1 MADYHRFVA
10 YIYEYVNGKKMQ
22 NTGFAK
28 IELRNAICRIQIHIQ
43 NIRML
48 DGKTE
53 VFGIVRQP
61 KESRKNNP
69 IILLIGEGQTQ
80 GSGFDRRFTVP
91 EEPFVEE
98 SCRFEQVCG
107 IYIRSQSGRNWMTVF
122 DDEPIAIEK
131 LGKPE
136 EIKAETDEENV
147 QERETDK
154 EAVEENE
161 TDKENVGIKENE
173 KSEKSTESEADQELQ
188 EENIN
193 LDITEH
199 AKAEPEITAEEMQE
213 EIFSKEV
220 AKEIPEKVPMKD
232 ISEKRL
238 SDYMA
243 EQIADEILSGRIPG
257 GSQLK
262 QEELAEAFEASRIPI
277 REAFQILE
285 NQGLIIRLATRR
297 ITVTELDEEQICLIY
312 SMISEMTKKA
322 LNSLKHSK
330 KTEELYER
338 LTTPGLLGE
347 VQPAEAMC
355 DLVENEYIKRLLR
368 NASDSYIRFAL
379 STGRHKEE
387 IKEERNK
394 LTELLKNGEL
404 KKAEKALDAYF
415 KLLAKAVNEERGM
428 NE

>member
-1 MADYHRFVA
+1 
-10 YIYEYVNGKKMQ
+10 
-22 NTGFAK
+22 
-28 IELRNAICRIQIHIQ
+28 
-43 NIRML
+43 
-48 DGKTE
+48 
-53 VFGIVRQP
+53 
-61 KESRKNNP
+61 
-69 IILLIGEGQTQ
+69 
-80 GSGFDRRFTVP
+80 
-91 EEPFVEE
+91 
-98 SCRFEQVCG
+98 
-107 IYIRSQSGRNWMTVF
+107 
-122 DDEPIAIEK
+122 
-131 LGKPE
+131 
-136 EIKAETDEENV
+136 
-147 QERETDK
+147 
-154 EAVEENE
+154 
-161 TDKENVGIKENE
+161 
-173 KSEKSTESEADQELQ
+173 
-188 EENIN
+188 
-193 LDITEH
+193 
-199 AKAEPEITAEEMQE
+199 
-213 EIFSKEV
+213 
-220 AKEIPEKVPMKD
+220 MKD

-322 LNSLKHSK
+322 LDSLKHSK

-347 VQPAEAMC
+347 VQPAEVMC

-387 IKEERNK
+387 IKEENLQEALERTLEKYPLFRAVLRKGLFWFYLERRDIRAVVKPEKKPPCSQLYIPDQKSLLFRVSYHRNRINFAMS
-394 LTELLKNGEL
+394 LTLSKSRNRKHL
-404 KKAEKALDAYF
+404 
-415 KLLAKAVNEERGM
+415 
-428 NE
+428 

>member
-1 MADYHRFVA
+1 
-10 YIYEYVNGKKMQ
+10 
-22 NTGFAK
+22 
-28 IELRNAICRIQIHIQ
+28 
-43 NIRML
+43 
-48 DGKTE
+48 
-53 VFGIVRQP
+53 
-61 KESRKNNP
+61 
-69 IILLIGEGQTQ
+69 
-80 GSGFDRRFTVP
+80 
-91 EEPFVEE
+91 
-98 SCRFEQVCG
+98 
-107 IYIRSQSGRNWMTVF
+107 
-122 DDEPIAIEK
+122 
-131 LGKPE
+131 
-136 EIKAETDEENV
+136 
-147 QERETDK
+147 
-154 EAVEENE
+154 
-161 TDKENVGIKENE
+161 
-173 KSEKSTESEADQELQ
+173 
-188 EENIN
+188 
-193 LDITEH
+193 
-199 AKAEPEITAEEMQE
+199 
-213 EIFSKEV
+213 
-220 AKEIPEKVPMKD
+220 MKD

-262 QEELAEAFEASRIPI
+262 QEELAEASKLPDPI